1 MLDDEAQFGPKCMKM
16 DYQLHKRVMKT
27 GFEEAPWIYKIGD
40 TYFLEY
46 AAGGVPEH
54 WAYSTAKSIHGPWHY
69 EGRITDE
76 SPGSFT
82 IHGGTIDFK
91 GKSYLFYHD
100 GIPSG
105 GNGFRRTTAYREF
118 QRMKDGRIPK
128 INIEAKN

>member
-1 MLDDEAQFGPKCMKM
+1 MISIDTSFADKGICDMRHMLDDEAQFGPKCLKM

-76 SPGSFT
+76 KAKA
-82 IHGGTIDFK
+82 IDQKIFDLY
-91 GKSYLFYHD
+91 GL
-100 GIPSG
+100 
-105 GNGFRRTTAYREF
+105 TTDEREAIGYIDI
-118 QRMKDGRIPK
+118 K
-128 INIEAKN
+128 

>member
-1 MLDDEAQFGPKCMKM
+1 MRQMLDDEAQFGPKCLKM
-16 DYQLHKRVMKT
+16 DYQLHKKVMKT

-54 WAYSTAKSIHGPWHY
+54 WAYSTSKSIHGPWHY

-76 SPGSFT
+76 S
-82 IHGGTIDFK
+82 
-91 GKSYLFYHD
+91 
-100 GIPSG
+100 
-105 GNGFRRTTAYREF
+105 TAYREF

-128 INIEAKN
+128 IDIK